1 MNKKFTA
8 KSGFTLLELMIGVA
22 VLVIALVGL
31 IAAYIGCFTLN
42 NSARNLTIAINDAQC
57 VAEEIRDVNI
67 PSDIVI
73 EDWTAWAA
81 NDPPAGGGCNSLDNE
96 IVIVTY
102 PAGTTAAPLQILI
115 TVAWTEKN
123 RQRSTRVATLLS
135 ER

>member
-1 MNKKFTA
+1 MTEKTIEKL
-8 KSGFTLLELMIGVA
+8 GFTILELMIGVV

-57 VAEEIRDVNI
+57 VIEEIRDVNI
-67 PSDIVI
+67 PANIVT

-81 NDPPAGGGCNSLDNE
+81 NDPPAGGGCNRLDNE
-96 IVIVTY
+96 AIAVTY
-102 PAGTTAAPLQILI
+102 PSGTEAMPLEILV
-115 TVAWTEKN
+115 TVTWTEKN
-123 RQRSTRVATLLS
+123 RQRSTRAATLLS